1 MTQEISLNKKR
12 ILRAARSRSKMKS
25 DAERPRLVINKSSR
39 HIEVQLIDDSQS
51 RTIFGTSTKSPK
63 AEALNGNAK
72 IEWLSQELSTYCKTN
87 KISNII
93 FDRSGYPY
101 HGNIAILA
109 DNLRKQ
115 GLNF

>member
-1 MTQEISLNKKR
+1 MTHDLSLNKKR
-12 ILRAARSRSKMKS
+12 IYRAARSRSKMVS
-25 DAERPRLVINKSSR
+25 DATRPRLVINKSLR
-39 HIEVQLIDDSQS
+39 HVEAQLIDDSKS
-51 RTIFGTSTKSPK
+51 RTLFGISTKAPQ
-63 AEALNGNAK
+63 AETLKGAAK
-72 IEWLSQELSTYCKTN
+72 IEWLAEQLSTFCKTN
-87 KISNII
+87 HITNII